1 MRRMRIGL
9 TVVATAAAMTLAACG
24 SDDGASTG
32 AGTGTAAAEGG
43 GDDGAKI
50 GLALAGPK
58 NDRGFY
64 QSAFEGLT
72 KAAEAGGHQTSVVD
86 GLEDPQ
92 AQLSAMKN
100 LATDNELVIGG
111 SAAFL
116 DAATQL
122 APQFPDVEF
131 VVITGAVEKGVENLH
146 AYVPRQGV
154 PAYIAGAV
162 AGALSKPGH
171 LGFIG
176 GAEIPPTVAS
186 DVGFKAGGETEGAKK
201 YSATTVGSFSDPAR
215 AKAAAEAQIAAGAD
229 QIFAFLDAALPGVL
243 QAIDESGKD
252 VGVYNPTAPRCDESD
267 AYVGTAVIRVDLLV
281 EQLIDDYQ
289 AGQLPDG
296 TKFFGVETP
305 EIQRFELCPKHA
317 TPETEK
323 IVEDLTEKLNA
334 GEIELPPEI

>member
-1 MRRMRIGL
+1 VRRMRIGL
-9 TVVATAAAMTLAACG
+9 IAAALAATMTMAACG
-24 SDDGASTG
+24 SSDDEGGGTGAS
-32 AGTGTAAAEGG
+32 AEGG
-43 GDDGAKI
+43 NDGAKI

-64 QSAFEGLT
+64 QSAYEGLT
-72 KAAEAGGHQTSVVD
+72 KAAEEGGYQTSVVD

-92 AQLSAMKN
+92 AQLAAMKN

-116 DAATQL
+116 DSATQL

-131 VVITGAVEKGVENLH
+131 VVITGAVEKGVKNLH

-162 AGALSKPGH
+162 AGSLSKDGH
-171 LGFIG
+171 VGFIG

-186 DVGFKAGGETEGAKK
+186 DVGFKAGGETESAEK

-215 AKAAAEAQIAAGAD
+215 AKTAAKAQIAAGAD

-243 QAIDESGKD
+243 QAIEESGKD

-281 EQLIDDYQ
+281 ERLIADYE
-289 AGQLPDG
+289 AGKLPDG
-296 TKFFGVETP
+296 TQFFGVETP
-305 EIQRFELCPKHA
+305 EIQRFELCPKYA

-323 IVEDLTEKLNA
+323 IVEDLTKKLNA
-334 GEIELPPEI
+334 GEIKLPSEI